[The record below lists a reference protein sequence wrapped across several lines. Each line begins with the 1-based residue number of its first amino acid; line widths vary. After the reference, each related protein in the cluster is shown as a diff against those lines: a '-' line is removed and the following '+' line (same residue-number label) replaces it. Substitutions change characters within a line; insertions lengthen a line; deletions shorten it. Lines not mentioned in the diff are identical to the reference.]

1 MQDYCALNK
10 KEVLDALGSSEK
22 GLTSKEAAKRLEK
35 YGSNEIVAKDKRGW
49 FSILLSQFKSP
60 LILILIIAA
69 GIAGFLGEVTDAAII
84 LGIVLLNSLLGFYQ
98 EFKSEKALLKLKK
111 YITFKAKVLREGK
124 EIEIDTKELVIG
136 DIVFLNNGDLV
147 PADIRLLETQELN
160 VDESVLTGESNQTYK
175 NCSEINYKQNLSVN
189 EKANL
194 VFMGT
199 SVSGG
204 SGKGIVISTAAKT
217 EFGRTA
223 SVLSAKEPPT
233 DFQKNIKKFG
243 DFLIKI
249 ILILTL
255 CVFFINAVL
264 GKGVVD
270 SFLFALALAVGIT
283 PELLPIIITI
293 TLSRGAM
300 KLAKKKIIVKKLAS
314 IEDLGNIDV
323 LCTDK
328 TGTLT
333 ENKITLHDYLDLQ
346 GTRKEEIIENAILC
360 NTAVTGKNVT
370 GKAADVAILE
380 YCKTNNIPL
389 KNFKKIEEIE
399 FDHERRR
406 MSMVYKKGKSFYLVS
421 KGAPESILEI
431 CNKIKK
437 EGKVYP
443 IGNYKKEIIKKFE
456 DFSRKGY
463 SVIAIANKEIK
474 RKKEYET
481 KDETNLVFL
490 GFLIFLDP
498 PKKDAESSLKDFQ
511 KLGVEIKILTG
522 DNPLVTEQICSQ
534 VGIKIKD
541 KIILGSDL
549 EQLNEKELDNVTRRN
564 NVFARIT
571 PEQKYNIVNILSKQG
586 HIVGFLGDGVNDAPA
601 LKAADV
607 GITVNSAIDIAKENA
622 DVILLNKSLDVI
634 ANGIREGRKT
644 FGNIT
649 KYIFNTISANFGNMF
664 TLAFS
669 SLFLKFIPLR
679 PSQILLANFISDGPL
694 MTVSTDNV
702 DEEGLKKPKRWDIK
716 LISHFMVSFG
726 LISSIF
732 DITTIITL
740 LLIAG
745 DNIPLLRTGWF
756 LESVMTEIFVTF
768 AIRTK
773 KSFWKS
779 KPSKFLIITS
789 IAAILLTLILIY
801 SPLALLFKFEKIP
814 INILMLIGGIV
825 LLYFFVVELYKKHF
839 YKKHGN

>member
-10 KEVLDALGSSEK
+10 KELMAALSSSEK
-22 GLTSKEAAKRLEK
+22 GLSKKEAEKRLEEA
-35 YGSNEIVAKDKRGW
+35 GPNEIVAKDKKGG

-69 GIAGFLGEVTDAAII
+69 VIAGFLGEITDASII

-98 EFKSEKALLKLKK
+98 EFKSEKALLKLKR
-111 YITFKAKVLREGK
+111 YITFKAKVLRNGK
-124 EIEIDTKELVIG
+124 EIEINTKELVVG
-136 DIVFLNNGDLV
+136 DIVFLNNGDIV
-147 PADIRLLETQELN
+147 PADIRLLEAQELN
-160 VDESVLTGESNQTYK
+160 VNESVLTGESNLVYK
-175 NCSEINYKQNLSVN
+175 NFKELKEKNLSIN
-189 EKANL
+189 QKTNL

-199 SVSGG
+199 SVAGG
-204 SGKGIVISTAAKT
+204 CGKGIVIAIGTET

-223 SVLSAKEPPT
+223 TVLSAKEPPT

-293 TLSRGAM
+293 TLSRGAI
-300 KLAKKKIIVKKLAS
+300 KLAKKKVIVKKLAS

-333 ENKITLHDYLDLQ
+333 ENKITLYDYLDIQ
-346 GTRKEEIIENAILC
+346 GTKKEEIIENAIIC
-360 NTAVTGKNVT
+360 NTALTGKDVT

-380 YCKTNNIPL
+380 YCKKNNIRI
-389 KNFKKIEEIE
+389 KNFERIEEIE

-406 MSMVYKKGKSFYLVS
+406 MSIVYKKGNKFYLAT
-421 KGAPESILEI
+421 KGAPESILEV
-431 CNKIKK
+431 CNKVKK
-437 EGKVYP
+437 GGKILP
-443 IGNYKKEIIKKFE
+443 IGHYKKELIKKFE
-456 DFSRKGY
+456 DFSREGY
-463 SVIAIANKEIK
+463 NVIAIAYKEIK
-474 RKKEYET
+474 KKKEYET
-481 KDETNLVFL
+481 KDENSLVFL

-498 PKKDAESSLKDFQ
+498 PKKDAENSLIHFQ

-522 DNPLVTEQICSQ
+522 DNSLVTEQICNQ
-534 VGIKIKD
+534 VGIKIKN
-541 KIILGSDL
+541 KIVLGSEL
-549 EQLNEKELDNVTRRN
+549 NGLNEKELSSIIRKSNI
-564 NVFARIT
+564 FARIT
-571 PEQKYNIVNILSKQG
+571 PEQKYKIVEILSKQG

-607 GITVNSAIDIAKENA
+607 GITVDSAIDIAKENA

-679 PSQILLANFISDGPL
+679 PSQILLNNFISDGPL
-694 MTVSTDNV
+694 MTISTDHV

-716 LISHFMVSFG
+716 LISRFMISFG

-732 DITTIITL
+732 DVITILTLSLITE
-740 LLIAG
+740 G
-745 DNIPLLRTGWF
+745 NIPLLQTAWF
-756 LESVMTEIFVTF
+756 LESVMTEIFITF

-773 KSFWKS
+773 KRFWKS
-779 KPSKFLIITS
+779 RPSSLLIVSS
-789 IAAILLTLILIY
+789 IAAILLTLVLIY
-801 SPLALLFKFEKIP
+801 SPLSSLFKFEKLP
-814 INILMLIGGIV
+814 INILMLIGGII
-825 LLYFFVVELYKKHF
+825 LMYFLSVELYKKHF
-839 YKKHGN
+839 YRKHEN